1 MMRTRTATPPC
12 CTCSPSALIPEKE
25 QLKSKCHV
33 LSSAGGWEEV
43 GCFQFGGRIPEKSSQ
58 YVTLHR
64 CTQQGEAKVNILTE
78 PDFMTGL
85 KTQFGLGYNRF
96 FSDLI

>member
-1 MMRTRTATPPC
+1 MFCLRRA
-12 CTCSPSALIPEKE
+12 
-25 QLKSKCHV
+25 
-33 LSSAGGWEEV
+33 AG
-43 GCFQFGGRIPEKSSQ
+43 IPEKSSQ

-85 KTQFGLGYNRF
+85 KTQFGLEYNRF

>member
-1 MMRTRTATPPC
+1 M
-12 CTCSPSALIPEKE
+12 
-25 QLKSKCHV
+25 
-33 LSSAGGWEEV
+33 
-43 GCFQFGGRIPEKSSQ
+43 QFGGRIPEKSSQ

-64 CTQQGEAKVNILTE
+64 CTQQGEAKVNILSE

>member
-1 MMRTRTATPPC
+1 MRTRTATPSLLYVLSFS
-12 CTCSPSALIPEKE
+12 TRSEKE

-43 GCFQFGGRIPEKSSQ
+43 GCFQFGGRISKKSSQ